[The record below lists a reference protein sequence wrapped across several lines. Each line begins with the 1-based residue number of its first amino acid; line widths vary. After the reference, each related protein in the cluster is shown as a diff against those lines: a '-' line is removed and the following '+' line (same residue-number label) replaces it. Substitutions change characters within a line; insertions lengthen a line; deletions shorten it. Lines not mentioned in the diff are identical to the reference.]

1 MPGVR
6 QELGPGDQSQRQ
18 EKSTSHG
25 GGDGVEIT
33 ASGDP
38 DQPRMDDSLSGGA
51 ASSSG
56 QGLKRSA
63 GQAGLPED
71 EDTSC
76 PRGTKR
82 TGLESTGSGTEPD
95 ARRQKVVEQTDSTTR
110 NDADFDIQ
118 VTEVNIV
125 VIRGPVKRVEF
136 GILSVLARRATHSTR
151 SGSGR
156 ISE

>member
-1 MPGVR
+1 
-6 QELGPGDQSQRQ
+6 
-18 EKSTSHG
+18 
-25 GGDGVEIT
+25 
-33 ASGDP
+33 
-38 DQPRMDDSLSGGA
+38 MDDSLCGGA

-71 EDTSC
+71 EDISC

-82 TGLESTGSGTEPD
+82 TGLESTGSGMEPD

-118 VTEVNIV
+118 VTEVNMSSSEDPSS
-125 VIRGPVKRVEF
+125 GVEF

-151 SGSGR
+151 SGGGR